1 VILGILSQ
9 REYGPLELLKA
20 VERDSQI
27 SPTEIEDAIWRL
39 LHDNQIELSPRRTF
53 RILKRAGA

>member
-9 REYGPLELLKA
+9 REYGPLDLLKA
-20 VERDSQI
+20 AQDRHI

-53 RILKRAGA
+53 RIPGRARA